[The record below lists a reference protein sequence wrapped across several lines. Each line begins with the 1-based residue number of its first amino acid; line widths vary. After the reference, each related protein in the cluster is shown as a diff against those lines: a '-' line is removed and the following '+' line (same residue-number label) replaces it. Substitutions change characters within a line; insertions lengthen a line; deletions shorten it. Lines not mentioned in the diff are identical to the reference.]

1 MNLLELSSL
10 VHDKNSAIIFLQ
22 AHGILHEQ
30 RHCSNGH
37 LMTLSVVSD
46 RWRCNIRGCRKE
58 ISIRKD
64 TWLQDSKLDFRKIV
78 LFIYCWTKKFTTI
91 DFCDEEL
98 GISSHTTVDWN
109 NFLREVCAWRLL
121 QTPTV
126 IGGTGLHVEIDE
138 TLISR
143 RKNHT
148 GRILPQQWIFGG
160 ICRETKEIFM
170 YAVPDRSKE
179 TLENAIRASVAPG
192 SIIISDMWS
201 SYIGIEELLGMNYTH
216 QTVNHSQNFVNPAR
230 GEHTQT
236 IESLWHTFKMRNKR
250 ECGTHRAMV
259 DSYLCQF
266 MWRMKFRG
274 LNLFDKIL
282 LDIAEFHPLV

>member
-30 RHCSNGH
+30 RHCSNGY

-78 LFIYCWTKKFTTI
+78 LFIF
-91 DFCDEEL
+91 
-98 GISSHTTVDWN
+98 
-109 NFLREVCAWRLL
+109 
-121 QTPTV
+121 
-126 IGGTGLHVEIDE
+126 
-138 TLISR
+138 
-143 RKNHT
+143 
-148 GRILPQQWIFGG
+148 
-160 ICRETKEIFM
+160 
-170 YAVPDRSKE
+170 
-179 TLENAIRASVAPG
+179 
-192 SIIISDMWS
+192 
-201 SYIGIEELLGMNYTH
+201 
-216 QTVNHSQNFVNPAR
+216 
-230 GEHTQT
+230 
-236 IESLWHTFKMRNKR
+236 
-250 ECGTHRAMV
+250 